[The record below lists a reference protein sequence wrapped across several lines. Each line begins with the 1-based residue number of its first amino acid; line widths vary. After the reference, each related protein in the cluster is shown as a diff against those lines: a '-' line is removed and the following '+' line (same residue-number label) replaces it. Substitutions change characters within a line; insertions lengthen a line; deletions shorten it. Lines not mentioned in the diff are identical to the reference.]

1 MAHRGVWKES
11 YRVRA
16 YETDPTGRASIV
28 SLCNYLQEAAANHA
42 RELGVSVEQLQKQ
55 NRTWVLSRLRVR
67 VDRYPAWRDEID
79 VETWPSGTERL
90 FATRDFI
97 VKNVDGD
104 VLARAVSWWL
114 MIDIE
119 SRHPLRLPEF
129 ISSLTLT
136 NRERALNGSAPKM
149 PEPRADANAREV
161 RVRYADLDVNG
172 HANNVRYVEWA
183 LEGIPK
189 DVLESMRVAE
199 LDMVFKAEAIYEEP
213 VTVSVDSI
221 AGDEA
226 IFRHVL
232 RSSHDGRYLAGLST
246 TWRVA

>member
-1 MAHRGVWKES
+1 MGQGGVWKES

-42 RELGVSVEQLQKQ
+42 RELGVSVEHLQRQ
-55 NRTWVLSRLRVR
+55 NSTWVLSRLRVR

-97 VKNVDGD
+97 VKNADGD
-104 VLARAVSWWL
+104 VLVRAVSWWL

-119 SRHPLRLPEF
+119 SRRPLRLPEF
-129 ISSLTLT
+129 ISSLTLS
-136 NRERALNGSAPKM
+136 NRERALNGSRSNI
-149 PEPRADANAREV
+149 PEPRADANAREL
-161 RVRYADLDVNG
+161 RVQYADLDVNG

-183 LEGIPK
+183 LEGVPK
-189 DVLESMRVAE
+189 DVLNTMHVME
-199 LDMVFKAEAIYEEP
+199 LDVLFKAETVHGDP
-213 VTVSVDSI
+213 VTVAVDSVDSKN
-221 AGDEA
+221 A
-226 IFRHVL
+226 IFVHAI
-232 RSSHDGRYLAGLST
+232 RSSLDGRYLAGLST
-246 TWRVA
+246 TWRKS